1 MKEAIDAPHL
11 DPRIRQLTL
20 DAVAVLEGQGA
31 TVEEVSIPMMTLSG
45 LMNNSLGS
53 PRAALHWKYLN
64 ERPEDY
70 DVGVRRNTLLPALL
84 PATVYQRALQLRSLL
99 RAQVHAALD
108 RFDVL
113 LAPTY
118 ANFPPRIADT
128 KSDLPSKEQ
137 IVEQMRRYGF
147 HTTANYSGAPA
158 MSVPMGFS
166 EDGLPIGLHVM
177 AKRFDEMAVFR
188 AAHAFEQATPW
199 HTMRPPYG
207 DE

>member
-1 MKEAIDAPHL
+1 M
-11 DPRIRQLTL
+11 
-20 DAVAVLEGQGA
+20 
-31 TVEEVSIPMMTLSG
+31 
-45 LMNNSLGS
+45 
-53 PRAALHWKYLN
+53 
-64 ERPEDY
+64 
-70 DVGVRRNTLLPALL
+70 
-84 PATVYQRALQLRSLL
+84 
-99 RAQVHAALD
+99 HAALN

-128 KSDLPSKEQ
+128 KSDLPSKEH

-177 AKRFDEMAVFR
+177 AKRFDEMAATKTLSGTPRGVRVR
-188 AAHAFEQATPW
+188 AGDAVAHDAPAVW
-199 HTMRPPYG
+199 
-207 DE
+207 